1 VNGDQLSEL
10 IIAAMP
16 HLELAREELRDLDA
30 ALGDGDLGITV
41 AGGAAAISAAVRQ
54 LPGPREPAP
63 VLRAA
68 GRAFAGAN
76 PSTFSALV
84 SAGLSAA
91 ARELAGVR
99 DLDRAAAVRLLQTAV
114 DAIRQRGGAA
124 PGDKTV
130 VDAIL
135 PSRAA
140 LEQAGP
146 DGGEALAAM
155 AGAAKAAVSE
165 TATLQSRR
173 GRAAW
178 LGERSTGRPDG
189 GATAYLRLLEALA
202 ASWPQADARVSTAD
216 QSAGRPASTRRI
228 ACR

>member
-1 VNGDQLSEL
+1 MRRWATATSASPWRAGRPRS
-10 IIAAMP
+10 
-16 HLELAREELRDLDA
+16 ARRC
-30 ALGDGDLGITV
+30 G
-41 AGGAAAISAAVRQ
+41 SY
-54 LPGPREPAP
+54 PGPREPAP

-146 DGGEALAAM
+146 DGGEALTAM
-155 AGAAKAAVSE
+155 ACAAKAAVSE
-165 TATLQSRR
+165 TATLQSLR

-189 GATAYLRLLEALA
+189 GATAYVRFLEALA
-202 ASWPQADARVSTAD
+202 ASWPQAGT
-216 QSAGRPASTRRI
+216 Q
-228 ACR
+228 